1 MQNSWQYMVNHCI
14 YIVYAYECIMQESL
28 STTLK
33 SITDT
38 FPTVIKHA
46 MMFLKSTLTSQP

>member
-1 MQNSWQYMVNHCI
+1 MVNHC
-14 YIVYAYECIMQESL
+14 VYVMYECIMQDSL